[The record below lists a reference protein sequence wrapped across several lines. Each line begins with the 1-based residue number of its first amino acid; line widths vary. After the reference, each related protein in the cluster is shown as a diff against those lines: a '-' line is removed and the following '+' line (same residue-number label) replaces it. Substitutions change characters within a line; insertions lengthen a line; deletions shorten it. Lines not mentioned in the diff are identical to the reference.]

1 MRLTVFWARMTDQFG
16 ATYADSFARDFVITE
31 LGSRTVHQALAD
43 GVPAKD
49 VWAAVCTALEL
60 PSSAR

>member
-1 MRLTVFWARMTDQFG
+1 LTVFWAQMADQLG
-16 ATYADSFARDFVITE
+16 ATYADSFARDFVISE

-43 GVPAKD
+43 GVAAKD
-49 VWAAVCTALEL
+49 VWAAVCSALEL